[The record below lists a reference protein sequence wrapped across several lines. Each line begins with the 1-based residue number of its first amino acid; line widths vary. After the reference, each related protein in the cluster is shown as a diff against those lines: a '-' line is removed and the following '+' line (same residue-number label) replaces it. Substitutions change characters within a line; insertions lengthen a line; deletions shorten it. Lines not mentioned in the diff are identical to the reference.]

1 VSVSQPYGGSVFEGK
16 SVVLGVTGSIA
27 AYKAV
32 DIASKLTQR
41 GLAVDVVMTKAALE
55 FVTALSFRS
64 VTHRPVVTD
73 MWELSSEFS
82 VEHVALAERADVV
95 VVAPA
100 TANTIAKLAVGIA
113 DEMLS
118 CIVLATRT
126 PVIVAPAM
134 DAGMYSNAITQE
146 NLAKLDSRGFTIVG
160 PAHGRLASGLVG
172 MGRLVEADEIMVN
185 VFQVLARKGDLA
197 DRQVVVSAGGTRE
210 PIDLVRYIG
219 NRSSGKMGYAVAEA
233 ARDRGAIVTLISTVT
248 ELPPPAGVE
257 VMQVETAHEMRDA
270 VLKASAA
277 ADVLIMAAA
286 VADYQPAQVVE
297 RKIRRESETLNLEL
311 VKTDD
316 ILSEVHGDVIKVG
329 FAAESED
336 LIDRA
341 TEKLRNKELDL
352 IAANDVTAE
361 GSGFGTDTNRVTLI
375 DRQGRVEE
383 LPLMHKYEV
392 AHHILDRVVVLLS
405 PSQD

>member
-1 VSVSQPYGGSVFEGK
+1 VFEGK
-16 SVVLGVTGSIA
+16 NVVLGVTGSIS

-32 DIASKLTQR
+32 DIASKLTQK
-41 GLAVDVVMTKAALE
+41 GLAVDVVMTKAAME
-55 FVTALSFRS
+55 FVTPLSFRS

-100 TANTIAKLAVGIA
+100 TANTIAKLALGLA

-118 CIVLATRT
+118 CTVLATNS

-134 DAGMYSNAITQE
+134 DAGMYSNAVTQE
-146 NLAKLDSRGFTIVG
+146 NLAKLRSRGFIIVG
-160 PAHGRLASGLVG
+160 PAYGRLASGQVG
-172 MGRLVEADEIMVN
+172 MGRLAETDEILGII
-185 VFQVLARKGDLA
+185 FQVLGRKDDLA
-197 DRQVVVSAGGTRE
+197 DKQIVVSAGGTRE

-233 ARDRGAIVTLISTVT
+233 ARDRGAIVTLVTSVT
-248 ELPPPAGVE
+248 EIPPPVGVE
-257 VMQVETAHEMRDA
+257 VMPVETALEMRDA

-286 VADYQPAQVVE
+286 VADYHPARVAKG
-297 RKIRRESETLNLEL
+297 KIKRESETLTLDL
-311 VKTDD
+311 VKTAD
-316 ILSEVHGDVIKVG
+316 ILSEVKGDIIKVG

-336 LIDRA
+336 LIARA
-341 TEKLRNKELDL
+341 TDKLTKKNLDL
-352 IAANDVTAE
+352 IAVNDITAKD
-361 GSGFGTDTNRVTLI
+361 SGFGTDTNQVTLI
-375 DRQGRVEE
+375 DREGKVEQ
-383 LPLMHKYEV
+383 LPLMDKYEV
-392 AHHILDRVVVLLS
+392 AHKILDRVVALLS
-405 PSQD
+405 PSPD